1 MVIRNVPHEYFGPAT
16 ARAESPVV
24 GHLSGKPVFATVVD
38 RHGRRYRFVG
48 LATWDGRGRID
59 VLSAGRVDRCA

>member
-38 RHGRRYRFVG
+38 RHGRGEWIVAPD
-48 LATWDGRGRID
+48 L
-59 VLSAGRVDRCA
+59 VCAEAVF